1 MGDRMLR
8 VLHAAVSMNPGSG
21 VIRQME
27 WEQQAA
33 DALDLPWRAVLH
45 TPKAVH
51 SPVIVQRAG
60 LPKSSLARYLALRG
74 GFYQYLREKSERFD
88 LVLLRHSVH
97 DVFEARLAS
106 QIGPKLI
113 TVHHT
118 LEISELRN
126 AGGATGALKA
136 TMEGTIGRST
146 LRKAAGIMGVTEEIL
161 RHERSRLGASA
172 AEKPGFVYTN
182 GMVCSSAAAEDK
194 RGECPELIF
203 VANFADWHGLDLL
216 LDAMERDSAPCL
228 LRLVGQ
234 VPETLATRSRNDAR
248 IVLHGPVAPDKLCG
262 LMRSA
267 WCGIDC
273 LALNRKEMTEAC
285 TLKVREYLG
294 NGLPVY
300 ASHRDAGFP
309 DDFPWFR
316 NGPVTLAEI
325 LEFASMCRKT
335 PKSEVKQEALP
346 YISKE
351 MLLKRLYGELCDQF
365 GG

>member
-1 MGDRMLR
+1 MTDRILR

-33 DALDLPWRAVLH
+33 DALGLPWRAILH

-51 SPVIVQRAG
+51 SPVIVQRG
-60 LPKSSLARYLALRG
+60 DLPEGRLAKYLALRQ
-74 GFYQYLREKSERFD
+74 GFYQCLRKESEQFD

-118 LEISELRN
+118 LEMPELRN

-136 TMEGTIGRST
+136 TMERTIGRST
-146 LRKAAGIMGVTEEIL
+146 LRKTAGIVGVTGEIL

-182 GMVCSSAAAEDK
+182 GVVCSSAVAEDE

-216 LDAMERDSAPCL
+216 LDAMERDSAPCI

-234 VPETLATRSRNDAR
+234 VPEALATRCQNDDR
-248 IVLHGPVAPDKLCG
+248 IVPHGAVAPNQLSG

-273 LALNRKEMTEAC
+273 LALHRKEMVEAC

-309 DDFPWFR
+309 DAFPWFR
-316 NGPVTLAEI
+316 IGPANLSAI
-325 LEFASMCRKT
+325 LDFAAMCRKT

-351 MLLKRLYGELCDQF
+351 VLLQRLYGELCDQF
-365 GG
+365 GA